1 MVSKSILNVLRT
13 AAPALAL
20 CLLVQNQ
27 TAAADDYASAERVSA
42 ARGHYARARTL
53 LVEALA
59 EFERGRRIARP
70 DILLDPEEWRL
81 SVVSRTE
88 ELNRV
93 LDPQPR
99 VTRSG
104 TRFKANSL
112 LIQTGGQPRVPI
124 ESSVRGSSTFGEEQR
139 AEELKR
145 ARELEAARQT
155 VKEKPVEKEIPVDST
170 RNLVRSIIAD
180 TPPAPQV
187 DDAVEAPAIAE
198 PSEPIAPEEPVAA
211 AAEAATPQVPAR
223 AAMSASSKTAEPEMA
238 FDEEFENEEFLEE
251 DNEEISKA
259 IEDAIKA
266 RLKRIDG
273 AETKPQ

>member
-1 MVSKSILNVLRT
+1 MFCRLIKIGFRTT
-13 AAPALAL
+13 AAAAAAAVMTLP
-20 CLLVQNQ
+20 QY
-27 TAAADDYASAERVSA
+27 AAADDYASAERVAA

-104 TRFKANSL
+104 TRFKANRM
-112 LIQTGGQPRVPI
+112 LIQTGGQPRIPVDTGVR
-124 ESSVRGSSTFGEEQR
+124 SSNTFGEEQR
-139 AEELKR
+139 AEELRR

-155 VKEKPVEKEIPVDST
+155 VKEKPVENEIPVDST
-170 RNLVRSIIAD
+170 RNLVRSIIAE
-180 TPPAPQV
+180 TPPAPQLA
-187 DDAVEAPAIAE
+187 DDAPAPAE
-198 PSEPIAPEEPVAA
+198 PAMNEEPTANAEAESATPKMPARAA
-211 AAEAATPQVPAR
+211 LSAPAAPAAEAA
-223 AAMSASSKTAEPEMA
+223 SPEMA
-238 FDEEFENEEFLEE
+238 FDEEFEDEAFLEE

-273 AETKPQ
+273 ADAQPQ